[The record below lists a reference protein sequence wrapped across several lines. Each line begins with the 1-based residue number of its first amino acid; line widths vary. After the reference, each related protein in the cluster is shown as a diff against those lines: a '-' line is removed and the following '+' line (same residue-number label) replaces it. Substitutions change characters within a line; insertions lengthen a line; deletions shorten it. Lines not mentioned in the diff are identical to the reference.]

1 MVFTLHLASKL
12 LKVVVIVSVM
22 AAKGSSVKYLIS
34 KKLQQHKTT
43 FSSEIVAAAKC
54 ISCLIIPVFQYFELQ
69 RCSISSHLTPTNN

>member
-34 KKLQQHKTT
+34 KKIEA
-43 FSSEIVAAAKC
+43 SSE
-54 ISCLIIPVFQYFELQ
+54 
-69 RCSISSHLTPTNN
+69 T